1 MKKYISYKI
10 IGLALIVIGFAACD
24 TASQDTEPIV
34 SPDKNPLPTFTASGS
49 NSVNEGSVFKYTITL
64 DKMLDRSLTFTP
76 IITGGTATD
85 GDDFVIEPA
94 TLPPYTKTGE
104 LIVDVIADDVPET
117 NETLT
122 FTVEI
127 SSLGEKYLVN
137 PATTFPT
144 ANLTLVNK
152 NDPTLLT
159 IVFSWPTEDDM
170 DIVTWSDT
178 DENPLTE
185 WGDGGATGSNPEID
199 KSIWLSDP
207 VGNYY
212 VNIMDW
218 DAGIDFNY
226 TFTLGHPDGSVTTIT
241 GTFQGTDKSIYTND
255 PWTAWGG
262 SYDSYRVLKVVN
274 DGTKFTVTKL

>member
-1 MKKYISYKI
+1 MKYKL

-24 TASQDTEPIV
+24 TASQDVEPVI
-34 SPDKNPLPTFTASGS
+34 SPDGKPAATFTASS
-49 NSVNEGSVFKYTITL
+49 TSQTLKEGDTLIYTIKT
-64 DKMLDRSLTFTP
+64 DRMIDRSITFSAD
-76 IITGGTATD
+76 ILSGTAD
-85 GDDFVIEPA
+85 ESDYVIEPA
-94 TLPPYTKTGE
+94 TLLPYTKEVKMYIIGVEDNSPEAEETVKFD
-104 LIVDVIADDVPET
+104 INVPSIAD
-117 NETLT
+117 
-122 FTVEI
+122 
-127 SSLGEKYLVN
+127 KYLLNTSV
-137 PATTFPT
+137 TFPT
-144 ANLTLVNK
+144 VDLKIANV

-185 WGDGGATGSNPEID
+185 WGDGGATSSNPEID
-199 KSIWLSDP
+199 NAIWLTDP
-207 VGNYY
+207 VGTYY

-255 PWTAWGG
+255 PWTAWGD

-274 DGTKFTVTKL
+274 DGTKFTVEAIPPLP

>member
-1 MKKYISYKI
+1 MI
-10 IGLALIVIGFAACD
+10 
-24 TASQDTEPIV
+24 
-34 SPDKNPLPTFTASGS
+34 
-49 NSVNEGSVFKYTITL
+49 
-64 DKMLDRSLTFTP
+64 DRSITFSAD
-76 IITGGTATD
+76 ILSGTAD
-85 GDDFVIEPA
+85 ESDYVIEPA
-94 TLPPYTKTGE
+94 TLLPYTKEVKMYIIGVEDDSPEAEETVKFD
-104 LIVDVIADDVPET
+104 ITVPSIAD
-117 NETLT
+117 
-122 FTVEI
+122 
-127 SSLGEKYLVN
+127 KYLLN
-137 PATTFPT
+137 PSVTFPT
-144 ANLTLVNK
+144 VDLKIANV

-255 PWTAWGG
+255 PWTAWGD